1 MGDREEYQP
10 IANSSLDPGYSA
22 YWIGKYCSKTAIEE
36 FTLYFPY
43 VLIIIPLIMVALE
56 SGFNKYDF
64 SIIYGL
70 WQRNLMI
77 TKVNNLIVNTNY
89 INILFKDFWI

>member
-64 SIIYGL
+64 SIIYEKL
-70 WQRNLMI
+70 CLNI
-77 TKVNNLIVNTNY
+77 KKINNIIFTHN
-89 INILFKDFWI
+89 